1 MEKILRPL
9 SPLSSFDAKS
19 LRRVYHPSGKRSGM
33 ETYFKALDEIE
44 DAIENLPF
52 TDAERLVFSVYI
64 AQMRRALTSWDAG
77 KAEPVT

>member
-1 MEKILRPL
+1 ME
-9 SPLSSFDAKS
+9 S
-19 LRRVYHPSGKRSGM
+19 
-33 ETYFKALDEIE
+33 YFKALDEIE